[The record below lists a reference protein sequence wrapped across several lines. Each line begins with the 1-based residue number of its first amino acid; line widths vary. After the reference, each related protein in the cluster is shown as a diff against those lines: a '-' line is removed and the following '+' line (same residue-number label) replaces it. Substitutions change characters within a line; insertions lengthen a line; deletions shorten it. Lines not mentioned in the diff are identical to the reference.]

1 MQGITIAIPDDLKD
15 WVSRKTESGEYAD
28 PSDYVSGLIRQ
39 DQERAAKIEA
49 MQKAVDA
56 GLTSGVGNRTA
67 DQLFQAAKQKANR

>member
-56 GLTSGVGNRTA
+56 GLASGVGNRTA
-67 DQLFQAAKQKANR
+67 DQLFQAAKQKANP

>member
-56 GLTSGVGNRTA
+56 GLASGVGNRTA

>member
-1 MQGITIAIPDDLKD
+1 MQGITIALADDLKD

-28 PSDYVSGLIRQ
+28 PSDYVSGLIRR

-56 GLTSGVGNRTA
+56 GLASGVGNRTA
-67 DQLFQAAKQKANR
+67 DELFEAAKRNAKL